1 MEFAVLVKPVPDVA
15 KARYDPARRTMVREG
30 VELFANPFDQRA
42 LRVALGLR
50 RAGETVN
57 VLSMGPTEAA
67 HPLREALA
75 LGADRA
81 ILLSDPGLAGSDT
94 LVTARVL
101 ARALGRVGHDLV
113 LGGWWSTDSET
124 GQVGPEVAALLG
136 VPVVTGARSLARDPA
151 GDLLD
156 AVGESD
162 DGTRRYRF
170 PPPAVVTVSE
180 KIAKPLKVTP
190 EQRDAVAPGRVET
203 WSIATLGLEPGS
215 VGAAASPTVVE
226 SLENEEPAR
235 HPILLAEGSVDA
247 RVARAVE
254 RLRPLLGR
262 PVRSVPPVPPL
273 PSPLRDD
280 REVLVLVTGP
290 DGRCLPRAAAMME
303 ELRRALPDHWPSPV
317 WAGPAPGAADEALL
331 AASGGYRGHLV
342 ELPAGPVGSRTL
354 ALALDPLLSAQHRA
368 AALVF
373 PATPFGREVAGQ
385 VAARAGLGLTGDA
398 VSVRTGDDG
407 RLRWGKPSFGG
418 GVVAWVSC
426 RSRPDLVTL
435 RVASGPAGT
444 GAAPRSGRVEW
455 TRWTPALPEERIE
468 LLETI
473 PEADDGFGDLASAR
487 VVVSVGTGLGG
498 PEHLDALR
506 PALAAWNAALA
517 ATRRVVDAGWVSR
530 RRQVGLTGTSLS
542 PDLAVLIGV
551 GGSPN
556 HLIGWR
562 RAGAILA
569 VDPRRDSAV
578 FHGAD
583 VGIVG
588 RWEEVL
594 PVLTPALDRL
604 LRDRRGAPG

>member
-15 KARYDPARRTMVREG
+15 KARYDPARRTMVRDG

-42 LRVALGLR
+42 LRVALELK

-67 HPLREALA
+67 GPLREALA

-81 ILLSDPGLAGSDT
+81 ILVSDPALAGSDT

-101 ARALGRVGHDLV
+101 ARALGRIGHDIV

-124 GQVGPEVAALLG
+124 GQVGPQVAALLG
-136 VPVVTGARSLARDPA
+136 VPVVTGARSLARESGA
-151 GDLLD
+151 DLLY

-162 DGTRRYRF
+162 DGLIRYRF

-180 KIAKPLKVTP
+180 KIAKPLKVSP
-190 EQRDAVAPGRVET
+190 EQRDAVAPHRVET
-203 WSIATLGLEPGS
+203 WSIAMLGMDPGS
-215 VGAAASPTVVE
+215 VGALASPTVVE
-226 SLENEEPAR
+226 SLENEEPTR
-235 HPILLAEGSVDA
+235 HPVLLAEGTVDA
-247 RVARAVE
+247 RVARAME

-262 PVRSVPPVPPL
+262 SARSIPQVPPL

-290 DGRCLPRAAAMME
+290 DGRCSPRAPAMLE
-303 ELRRALPDHWPSPV
+303 ELRRDLPDHWPSPV
-317 WAGPAPGAADEALL
+317 WAGPPPGPADEGLL
-331 AASGGYRGHLV
+331 AASGGWRGHLLD
-342 ELPAGPVGSRTL
+342 LPALPVGSRTV
-354 ALALDPLLSAQHRA
+354 ALALGALLAEQHRA
-368 AALVF
+368 AAVVF

-385 VAARAGLGLTGDA
+385 VAAHAGLGLTGDA
-398 VSVRTGDDG
+398 VAVRPGDDG

-418 GVVAWVSC
+418 GVIAWISC
-426 RSRPDLVTL
+426 RSHPDLATF
-435 RVASGPAGT
+435 RVASGTAGT
-444 GAAPRSGRVEW
+444 RVPPRAGRVEW
-455 TRWTPALPEERIE
+455 TRRTPAVPEKRID
-468 LLETI
+468 LLEATAE
-473 PEADDGFGDLASAR
+473 PEDGFGDLESAR

-498 PEHLDALR
+498 PEHLDTLR
-506 PALAAWNAALA
+506 PVLSAWGAALA

-530 RRQVGLTGTSLS
+530 RRQVGLTGASLA

-562 RAGAILA
+562 RARAILA
-569 VDPRRDSAV
+569 IDSRHDSAV
-578 FHGAD
+578 FRGAD

-588 RWEEVL
+588 RWDEVL

-604 LRDRRGAPG
+604 LHDRGAAPS